1 MEKVS
6 NKSLVASII
15 LKFGLPAKR
24 IDYEALG
31 NWLHRNF
38 GTKLEESA
46 RIEDIAK
53 EMDFDIK
60 TVRELTEEEIEYL
73 ESLQGDYLK
82 EKMELISVEE
92 FILRQFEEV
101 CMYCGELDDYTKI
114 QLEAIKRLV
123 EKEEVVIENKHN
135 SYLGDYKMVVP
146 TLKGRVIGKKVY
158 YEADIEHF
166 RKRIA
171 KVGIDPAIIDDEYL
185 EFAVRKDQG
194 IVYDEVLMEYCILKG
209 IALSEGITFSVE
221 PKKISR
227 FKLIRTEEGQQEDL
241 ERLLATR
248 EENTTICLIEPKDF
262 DFNYYSILHK
272 AFMNWNSVNTK
283 EQSEAIQKQ
292 KQYSGASADQ
302 ILDDLINQGTYNVQ
316 IVIETKMVDGE
327 PKHKVRGYIHRD
339 RTCVELGINPFYLKE
354 LDQSQSL
361 KLK

>member
-1 MEKVS
+1 
-6 NKSLVASII
+6 
-15 LKFGLPAKR
+15 
-24 IDYEALG
+24 
-31 NWLHRNF
+31 
-38 GTKLEESA
+38 
-46 RIEDIAK
+46 
-53 EMDFDIK
+53 
-60 TVRELTEEEIEYL
+60 
-73 ESLQGDYLK
+73 
-82 EKMELISVEE
+82 
-92 FILRQFEEV
+92 
-101 CMYCGELDDYTKI
+101 MYCGELKQYTKI

-135 SYLGDYKMVVP
+135 SYVGDYKMVVP

-158 YEADIEHF
+158 YEADIEYF

-171 KVGIDPAIIDDEYL
+171 KVGIDPTIIDDEYL
-185 EFAVRKDQG
+185 DFAVRKNQG
-194 IVYDEVLMEYCILKG
+194 IVYDEVLNEYCLLKG
-209 IALSEGITFSVE
+209 IALPEGITFGVE
-221 PKKISR
+221 PKEISR

-292 KQYSGASADQ
+292 KHYSGASADQ
-302 ILDDLINQGTYNVQ
+302 ILDDLINQGTYNIQ

-327 PKHKVRGYIHRD
+327 PTHIVRGYIKRES
-339 RTCVELGINPFYLKE
+339 TCVKLGYNPSYLKE
-354 LDQSQSL
+354 LEHSQSL